1 MIFYTFITSNMQN
14 EMLAAMLKTMLV
26 ATPPYFVKGMRS
38 CQKANTIQTEEQTI
52 AQEINVDVFHRL

>member
-1 MIFYTFITSNMQN
+1 MQN